1 MQNSTQLEENKNLNY
16 KNMKEKKFYE
26 TPFTTVTQIVTEGV
40 FATSNYE
47 PGTLVVEDNKTL
59 VDIESQSGY
68 ESGFGGFT
76 WDE

>member
-1 MQNSTQLEENKNLNY
+1 
-16 KNMKEKKFYE
+16 MKEKKFYE

-47 PGTLVVEDNKTL
+47 PGAPVVTDNTV
-59 VDIESQSGY
+59 VDIESQEGY

-76 WDE
+76 WD

>member
-1 MQNSTQLEENKNLNY
+1 
-16 KNMKEKKFYE
+16 MKEKKFYE

-47 PGTLVVEDNKTL
+47 PGTPVVKDNTV

-76 WDE
+76 WD